1 MPLYVQTEF
10 APNAV
15 QPMQCVKDGWNV
27 IKDQYW
33 LFVGIALVGLLV
45 GQLAPMGILMPP
57 MLCGVY
63 LSLFERMKG
72 RQIEFGELF
81 KGFDYFGQS
90 VIAWLL
96 HLVPVL
102 VITLPLV
109 AIIFA
114 SSIFLAPKPGEQN
127 DAGVAVIVV
136 FAIIMSLILVV
147 ISLVIATL
155 FTFAFPLIVDRKLSG
170 VDAVKLSM
178 KAGLANFWGLLGL
191 FLLVALMTLAGALFC
206 YVGAFLVMPIG
217 YAAQA
222 CAYREVFGLTQPDAF
237 SPPPP
242 PASFAGEKP
251 YMA

>member
-1 MPLYVQTEF
+1 MPLYTHTDF
-10 APNAV
+10 KPNAV
-15 QPMQCVKDGWNV
+15 HPVQCVKDGWEV

-33 LFVGIALVGLLV
+33 LFVGITLVELLI
-45 GQLAPMGILMPP
+45 GQLAPFGLLLPP
-57 MLCGVY
+57 MICGVY

-72 RQIEFGELF
+72 RKIEFGELF

-96 HLVPVL
+96 HLVPVI
-102 VITLPLV
+102 VIAIPVV
-109 AIIFA
+109 AIIFGG
-114 SSIFLAPKPGEQN
+114 SLFLAPKIGEQN
-127 DAGVAVIVV
+127 GGGIVVLVV
-136 FAIIMSLILVV
+136 FAIIMSLILMV
-147 ISLVIATL
+147 ITLVIGAL

-191 FLLVALMTLAGALFC
+191 FLVVALMTLAGAMFC
-206 YVGAFLVMPIG
+206 YVGAFLLMPIG

-222 CAYREVFGLTQPDAF
+222 CAYREVFGLTQPTAF

-242 PASFAGEKP
+242 PTSFMGDNP
-251 YMA
+251 T